1 MAIRRIT
8 LADIVFGQPLPW
20 DIFSTPNAVR
30 PVLHKGNVVAPGQL
44 DGMFDAGLYAEAG
57 APSSILQSL
66 NLINRRLERT
76 LMELRDENSADNTLR
91 TLAGELIDTVER
103 GRDIVLAAIFLNQIA
118 GAYAV
123 RHCTETAIVACLVA
137 RAMDKSPAEVL
148 IVTAA
153 ALTMNVGMVR
163 QAELFQGKEGA
174 LSSEERAIVRRH
186 PSDSVNML
194 RWAGVT
200 DDEWLDL
207 VMLHHENDDGTG
219 YPEGR
224 LGNEISQNAKLIG
237 LADRYCAF
245 VSARNYRRSLLPPL
259 ALAKLATDHEMP
271 VDPAVVAHFA
281 EQIGPYPPGTL
292 VRLENGELGVVSA
305 RKNGSGVIGVH
316 VLRAGD
322 GSPFPL
328 AEMRSTDEPGCAIA
342 EALHEDQARL
352 RFTMKHIWGELAS
365 L

>member
-8 LADIVFGQPLPW
+8 LSDIVFGQPLPW
-20 DIFSTPNAVR
+20 DIFSNPTAAR
-30 PVLHKGNVVAPGQL
+30 PLLQKGNVVAPGQL
-44 DGMFDAGLYAEAG
+44 DGLFDAGLYAEAG
-57 APSSILQSL
+57 TPSSILQSL

-76 LMELRDENSADNTLR
+76 LMELRDENCADNTLR
-91 TLAGELIDTVER
+91 TLAAELIATVER
-103 GRDIVLAAIFLNQIA
+103 GQDIVLAAIFLNQIA

-123 RHCTETAIVACLVA
+123 RHCTETAIVASLIA
-137 RAMDKSPAEVL
+137 RAMGKNPAEIL

-174 LSSEERAIVRRH
+174 LSSEERALVRRH

-245 VSARNYRRSLLPPL
+245 VSARNYRRSLLPPA
-259 ALAKLATDHEMP
+259 ALEKLATEHEMP
-271 VDPAVVAHFA
+271 VDPAVIAHFT
-281 EQIGPYPPGTL
+281 EQIGAYPPGTL

-305 RKNGSGVIGVH
+305 RKNSAGALGVH
-316 VLRAGD
+316 VLRAAD

-328 AEMRSTDEPGCAIA
+328 AELRATDEPDCAI
-342 EALHEDQARL
+342 EQALHEDNAKL

>member
-8 LADIVFGQPLPW
+8 VADIVFGQPLAW
-20 DIFSTPNAVR
+20 DVFSSPTAVR
-30 PVLHKGNVVAPGQL
+30 PLLHKGNLVTPGQL

-57 APSSILQSL
+57 APASILQSL

-76 LMELRDENSADNTLR
+76 LMELRDESSADNTLR
-91 TLAGELIDTVER
+91 SLAGELIATVDR
-103 GRDIVLAAIFLNQIA
+103 DQDIVLAAIFLNQIA

-123 RHCTETAIVACLVA
+123 RHCTEAAIVVCLIA
-137 RAMDKSPAEVL
+137 RAMGKTDAEVL
-148 IVTAA
+148 VVTAA

-174 LSSEERAIVRRH
+174 LSSEERALVRRH

-194 RWAGVT
+194 RWAGIT

-245 VSARNYRRSLLPPL
+245 VSARNYRRSLLPPD
-259 ALAKLATDHEMP
+259 ALVKLATEHAMP
-271 VDPAVVAHFA
+271 VDPAVIAHFT
-281 EQIGPYPPGTL
+281 EQIGAFPPGTL
-292 VRLENGELGVVSA
+292 VRLENGELGVVSS
-305 RKNGSGVIGVH
+305 RKDAAGLLRVH
-316 VLRAGD
+316 VLRATD

-328 AEMRSTDEPGCAIA
+328 AELRSTGERECAIS

-352 RFTMKHIWGELAS
+352 RFTMKHIWGELAG

>member
-20 DIFSTPNAVR
+20 DIFSNPTAAR
-30 PVLHKGNVVAPGQL
+30 PLLQKGNVVAPGQL
-44 DGMFDAGLYAEAG
+44 DGLLDAGLYAEAG
-57 APSSILQSL
+57 APHSILQSL

-76 LMELRDENSADNTLR
+76 LMELRDESSADNTLR
-91 TLAGELIDTVER
+91 QLAGELIATVER
-103 GRDIVLAAIFLNQIA
+103 DQDIVLAAIFLNQIA
-118 GAYAV
+118 GAYSV
-123 RHCTETAIVACLVA
+123 RHCTEAAIVVSLIA
-137 RAMDKSPAEVL
+137 RSMGKSPAEVL
-148 IVTAA
+148 VITAA

-163 QAELFQGKEGA
+163 QAELFQGKEGM
-174 LSSEERAIVRRH
+174 LSSEERALVRRH

-194 RWAGVT
+194 RWAGIT

-219 YPEGR
+219 YPEGK

-259 ALAKLATDHEMP
+259 ALGKLENEHEMP
-271 VDPAVVAHFA
+271 VDPAVIAHFA
-281 EQIGPYPPGTL
+281 EQIGAYPPGTL
-292 VRLENGELGVVSA
+292 VRLDNGELGVVSA
-305 RKNGSGVIGVH
+305 RKDERGALRVH
-316 VLRAGD
+316 VLRASD

-328 AEMRSTDEPGCAIA
+328 PEMRSTGEPGCAIA

-352 RFTMKHIWGELAS
+352 RFSMKHIWGELAS